1 MYFLLPLWH
10 HHTSGDHYLNYMH
23 LRLLSLITSFEKGH
37 LILMNLNSLYTRML
51 RAKLRW
57 NWLSGIWEEFENLK
71 SLLKER
77 QTDGQIGTGPTL
89 KDHLSLQL
97 IVEII
102 LFRLKTYV
110 NIKEAN
116 FTLFMKLFAFT
127 CTFTLHTT
135 TLQNDRLTLC
145 IYVVTS

>member
-1 MYFLLPLWH
+1 MAPPYLQIIIWTGLI
-10 HHTSGDHYLNYMH
+10 LNYMH
-23 LRLLSLITSFEKGH
+23 LRLLPLISPFEKGH

-57 NWLSGIWEEFENLK
+57 NWPSGTWEEFENLK

-77 QTDGQIGTGPTL
+77 QTDRQIGTGPTW

-116 FTLFMKLFAFT
+116 YILFMELFAFT

>member
-1 MYFLLPLWH
+1 MAPPYLQIIIWTGLI
-10 HHTSGDHYLNYMH
+10 LNYMH
-23 LRLLSLITSFEKGH
+23 LRLLPLISPFEKGL
-37 LILMNLNSLYTRML
+37 LILINLNSLYTRMI

-57 NWLSGIWEEFENLK
+57 NWPSGIWEEFENLK
-71 SLLKER
+71 SLHKER
-77 QTDGQIGTGPTL
+77 QTEGQIGIGPTL

-116 FTLFMKLFAFT
+116 YILSMELFAFT

>member
-1 MYFLLPLWH
+1 MAPPYLQIIIWTGLI
-10 HHTSGDHYLNYMH
+10 LNYMH
-23 LRLLSLITSFEKGH
+23 LRLLPLISPFEKGL
-37 LILMNLNSLYTRML
+37 LILINLNSLYTRML

-57 NWLSGIWEEFENLK
+57 NWPSRIWEEFENLK
-71 SLLKER
+71 SLHKER
-77 QTDGQIGTGPTL
+77 QTEGQIDTGPTL

-116 FTLFMKLFAFT
+116 YILFMELFAFT